1 MGRSTW
7 GVYIYILVSVCV
19 YLCLSAYIY
28 VLVSVCLSAYIY
40 VLVSV
45 CLCVAAGGVH
55 VCRAVHDVQL

>member
-1 MGRSTW
+1 MEDAMGRSTW

-28 VLVSVCLSAYIY
+28 VLVSVCL
-40 VLVSV
+40 
-45 CLCVAAGGVH
+45 CVAAGGVH